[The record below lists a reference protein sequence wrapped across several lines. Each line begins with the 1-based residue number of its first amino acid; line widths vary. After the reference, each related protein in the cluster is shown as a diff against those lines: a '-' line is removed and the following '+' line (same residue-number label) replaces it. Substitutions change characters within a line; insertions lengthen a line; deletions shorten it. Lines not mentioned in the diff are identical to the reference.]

1 MKEKVSEN
9 KMLYTM
15 NALDGYPTVDMIE
28 KINNKDAYYY
38 MLHANPYNVYIPHMI
53 ARNRI
58 HAIIHALLA
67 TGVIKPDD
75 IISTLDES
83 AVINPVSNRYNY
95 NGVNIS
101 IISTMNDVKTCISIK
116 YNIHDGYNVSIWNT
130 RKAAHT
136 VSKYEIH
143 AKRMSDLIAGIC

>member
-15 NALDGYPTVDMIE
+15 NALVYAMNALDGYPTVDMIA
-28 KINNKDAYYY
+28 KINNKDAYYH

-67 TGVIKPDD
+67 AGVIKPND

-101 IISTMNDVKTCISIK
+101 II
-116 YNIHDGYNVSIWNT
+116 
-130 RKAAHT
+130 
-136 VSKYEIH
+136 
-143 AKRMSDLIAGIC
+143 